1 MNKPIYREYSNLK
14 GDDGDPN
21 NTRLVQINED
31 NNHTYIENSIKQ
43 TFNEY
48 NKYQEPNVFSPS
60 NSNSEKKELKTDN
73 QKEFKAPRLIIQNI
87 TDSDKL
93 IEITTTD
100 HVDKLDP
107 IKSLKGMLGSETV
120 QYQKK
125 RIKFRNPTYEFKV
138 RQKKILNWKSEAMCK
153 WKINLIIILFVV
165 RLEKNINHKNQIK
178 HQVQTIK
185 QENSNNKFNQQENR
199 VKKICISIL
208 KLMCGLFL
216 AMLISIMLLP
226 FILISDL
233 FLRLYTYNSLYVKYA
248 WSYENK
254 CYRIIL
260 LMQLYI
266 YALAIVIAIITN
278 LYQSLITTVEL
289 IYNIVGT
296 MQNNI
301 SNLSRL
307 LFSTINTT
315 FSKQK

>member
-21 NTRLVQINED
+21 NTKLVQINDD
-31 NNHTYIENSIKQ
+31 NSHTYVENSIKQ

-48 NKYQEPNVFSPS
+48 NKYQEPNIFSPS
-60 NSNSEKKELKTDN
+60 NSNCEKKELKTDT
-73 QKEFKAPRLIIQNI
+73 QRELKAPRLIIQNI

-100 HVDKLDP
+100 HVEKEDP
-107 IKSLKGMLGSETV
+107 VKSLKGMLGLETV
-120 QYQKK
+120 EYQKK

-138 RQKKILNWKSEAMCK
+138 RQKKILNWKSEAMNR

-165 RLEKNINHKNQIK
+165 RLEKNLNHKNQIK
-178 HQVQTIK
+178 HQTQTTI
-185 QENSNNKFNQQENR
+185 QESENR
-199 VKKICISIL
+199 VKKICISVL
-208 KLMCGLFL
+208 KLMFGLFL
-216 AMLISIMLLP
+216 AMLISLMLLP

-233 FLRLYTYNSLYVKYA
+233 FLRIYTYNSLYVKYA
-248 WSYENK
+248 WSYDNK
-254 CYRIIL
+254 CYRVIL
-260 LMQLYI
+260 LLQLYM
-266 YALAIVIAIITN
+266 YALAIVIAVITN

-296 MQNNI
+296 IQNNI